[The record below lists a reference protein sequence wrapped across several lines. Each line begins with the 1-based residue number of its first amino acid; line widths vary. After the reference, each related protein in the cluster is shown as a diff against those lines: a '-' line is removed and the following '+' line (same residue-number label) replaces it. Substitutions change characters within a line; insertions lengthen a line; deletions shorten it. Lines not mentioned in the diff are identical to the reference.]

1 MVRLAMLGGIAM
13 SVAASAQQPAPLTIT
28 DVDRIIPV
36 RVGQVLTVDLRRSAG
51 DGPGWRMVPAKGLL
65 PIDEMPIAGGP
76 QRVSFHVRVTM
87 PGDLVLTFV
96 DVRTFGGVDQKA
108 QTATFALDSRQ

>member
-1 MVRLAMLGGIAM
+1 MVRLAILGGIAM
-13 SVAASAQQPAPLTIT
+13 AVAAAAQQPAPLTIT

-36 RVGQVLTVDLRRSAG
+36 RVGQVLTVELRRSAG
-51 DGPGWRMVPAKGLL
+51 VGPGWRMVPANGLL
-65 PIDEMPIAGGP
+65 QVDEMPVPGGP

-96 DVRTFGGVDQKA
+96 AAHTFGGADQKA
-108 QTATFALDSRQ
+108 QTATFVLKVK